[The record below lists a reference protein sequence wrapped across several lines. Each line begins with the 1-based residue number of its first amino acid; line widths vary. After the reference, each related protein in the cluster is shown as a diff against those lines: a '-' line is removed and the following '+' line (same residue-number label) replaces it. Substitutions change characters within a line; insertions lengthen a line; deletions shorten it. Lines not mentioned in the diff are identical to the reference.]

1 MGDEEPRHRQALR
14 RGRGEGAP
22 LKREAG
28 QATVEFAVLMPLVLM
43 AALIVLQVAFVV
55 RDQVA
60 VVHAAREAAR
70 AASVDP
76 DSGRAVRA
84 AHRTLRGAE
93 VDVGDRP
100 SVGEPITVEVS
111 YRSVTD
117 LPLVGPL
124 FPDPTLHSRVS
135 MRVEK

>member
-1 MGDEEPRHRQALR
+1 
-14 RGRGEGAP
+14 
-22 LKREAG
+22 
-28 QATVEFAVLMPLVLM
+28 MPLVLM

-84 AHRTLRGAE
+84 ARTTA
-93 VDVGDRP
+93 
-100 SVGEPITVEVS
+100 T
-111 YRSVTD
+111 
-117 LPLVGPL
+117 
-124 FPDPTLHSRVS
+124 
-135 MRVEK
+135 